1 MELTNYEEG
10 MIRLVTLSTK
20 CFLIIA
26 ATLLFYVLYRIIH
39 SEIKMAMKSKYNLG
53 LIRPKLVILLTFTM
67 LLVYAMVSIF
77 IDSFDVFAFIKVNC
91 IE

>member
-39 SEIKMAMKSKYNLG
+39 SEIKRIMKPKYNLG
-53 LIRPKLVILLTFTM
+53 LIRPKLAIIVIFIILLI
-67 LLVYAMVSIF
+67 YAMVIIF
-77 IDSFDVFAFIKVNC
+77 MDSFDVFAFIKVNC